1 MVVCSRA
8 RPGALALAAGVLFL
22 ATSAPARKAPSAAPA
37 PAVLSAPAEGVFAAL
52 HASYEPV
59 SNLTCVVRREMPQE
73 NGKTIRVISR
83 VAWARGNRLA
93 SVSVSP
99 PGRKVVIDGEKV
111 YDRREAGGAV
121 RVRALSE
128 QSAAQKANQTAVPA
142 SPEEYLLPFEGGEAR
157 DIPPAKGEARRVLF
171 VLPEEATGGPPS
183 IAAGFAADGRV
194 TELTYFLDRGG
205 ETPGAAMRFLLPRE
219 VLPGAWLYARE
230 ELSGPD
236 GRTAVSRFDELVVN
250 ADLPASLFSADGAFD
265 D

>member
-1 MVVCSRA
+1 MAVFSRA
-8 RPGALALAAGVLFL
+8 RPGALALAAGVLLSAL
-22 ATSAPARKAPSAAPA
+22 AAPALADGAAPAA
-37 PAVLSAPAEGVFAAL
+37 PAVLAAPAEGVYAAL
-52 HASYEPV
+52 RASYEGV
-59 SNLTCVVRREMPQE
+59 SNLTCVVRREMPLPG
-73 NGKTIRVISR
+73 GKTVRVISR

-121 RVRALSE
+121 RVRALSD
-128 QSAAQKANQTAVPA
+128 QSTAQKANQVSVPA
-142 SPEEYLLPFEGGEAR
+142 SPEEYLLPFDGAEAR

-171 VLPEEATGGPPS
+171 VSPEDAVGVPPS

-205 ETPGAAMRFLLPRE
+205 EAPGARLRFLLPRE

-230 ELSGPD
+230 ELADAD
-236 GRTAVSRFDELVVN
+236 GRTAVSRFDELAVN

-265 D
+265 E